1 MSRTMLLMV
10 AAGMLAAGAA
20 VAGGGPANV
29 LVLYNADDT
38 DAAAVAEYYRDA
50 RSIPDGQMC
59 GITGIDPSSRTIDF
73 DDYHTLVHVPLD
85 ACLAGLPQPE
95 EIDYIVIV
103 RGLPYRVNIPSGFYT
118 SLQAMIQI
126 HHAASVGT
134 GDELAGTPQYYDSYY
149 QASIINPHF
158 QAGSIRSGDY
168 TLSNPYMNW
177 YNAATRIT
185 RLEDQVE
192 SFRRQSAGAYGGYDF
207 AGNLFVVTRLDG
219 FDHDDARDLV
229 DRAVAADESFPA
241 AEILCMEGSD
251 SARAARDPEC
261 EYVVRH
267 LDMAGITATYLAPF
281 DGSLAGHTV
290 SAYWT
295 GTASLRGAIAG
306 QTYVPGAIAC
316 NLTSTGA
323 APTNF
328 FCSSDGTTCPASE
341 SQTSIARFIRAGA
354 TGAHGAVAEPL
365 NNTFPNAG
373 TLLLYTFGY
382 NLGES
387 YFFNQRF
394 LYWQNILLGDPLTT
408 PYAERP
414 VVTVVTDGT
423 HPQDSPLVVEGAHPD
438 GVARVLLYIDEVL
451 VAREDSDTLS
461 HVVTD
466 VDGSELEILAVA
478 IAQNVGVTRTG
489 WPNPDQNP
497 QADVQ
502 GWTTTTV
509 TVTAP
514 VEPDEVEVADLPPD
528 ADDDVEEDAL
538 VDADDDPAV
547 DPGGEEPEDGGSET
561 SGCGCVLVG

>member
-1 MSRTMLLMV
+1 MKRLHLPAVAVVLL
-10 AAGMLAAGAA
+10 ASGAA
-20 VAGGGPANV
+20 LAGGGPANV
-29 LVLYNADDT
+29 LVLYNADDA
-38 DAAAVAEYYRDA
+38 DAVSVAGYYRDA
-50 RSIPDGQMC
+50 RSIPGGQMC
-59 GITGIDPSSRTIDF
+59 GLTGIDPASRSIDF
-73 DDYHTLVHVPLD
+73 ADYDTLVRTPLD
-85 ACLAGLPQPE
+85 ACLDGLPQPE

-126 HHAASVGT
+126 HHVASSSSGE
-134 GDELAGTPQYYDSYY
+134 ELAGQPQYHDGYW
-149 QASIINPHF
+149 QASIINPHY
-158 QAGSIRSGDY
+158 QAGSIRPGDY
-168 TLSNPYMNW
+168 TFSNPYMNW

-185 RLEDQVE
+185 RLEYQVE
-192 SFRRQSAGAYGGYDF
+192 SFRRQDAGAYGGYDY
-207 AGNLFVVTRLDG
+207 AGNLFIVTRLDG

-229 DRAVAADESFPA
+229 DRAVAADGSFPT
-241 AEILCMEGSD
+241 AEILCMRGSD
-251 SARAARDPEC
+251 EPRAARDPEC

-267 LDMAGITATYLAPF
+267 LDMAGFTATWLTPF
-281 DGSLAGHTV
+281 DGALAGHTV

-295 GTASLRGAIAG
+295 GTAGLRDGIAG

-328 FCSSDGTTCPASE
+328 FCSSDGATCPESE

-354 TGAHGAVAEPL
+354 TAAHGAVAEPL
-365 NNTFPNAG
+365 NNSFPNAG

-408 PYAERP
+408 PYATRP
-414 VVTVVTDGT
+414 EVTVVTDGT
-423 HPQDSPLVVEGAHPD
+423 HPQDSPLVVEGTHAD
-438 GVARVLLYIDEVL
+438 GVARVLLYVDEAL
-451 VAREDSDTLS
+451 VAWEDADTLS
-461 HVVTD
+461 YVVSD
-466 VDGSELEILAVA
+466 VEGSELEILAVA
-478 IAQNVGVTRTG
+478 IARNVGVTRAG

-502 GWTTTTV
+502 GWTTTSI

-514 VEPDEVEVADLPPD
+514 VEPDEAEEIDDPPD
-528 ADDDVEEDAL
+528 AGEDAWE
-538 VDADDDPAV
+538 DAADTDTDPAV
-547 DPGGEEPEDGGSET
+547 DPGEEPGDGGPET
-561 SGCGCVLVG
+561 SGCGCVLAG